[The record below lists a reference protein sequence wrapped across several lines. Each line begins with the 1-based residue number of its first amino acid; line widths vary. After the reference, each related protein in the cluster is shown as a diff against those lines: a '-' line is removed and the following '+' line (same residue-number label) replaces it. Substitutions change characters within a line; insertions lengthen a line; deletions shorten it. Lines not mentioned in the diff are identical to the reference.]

1 MTLETL
7 IDHEKA
13 EPILLNAAQVKALK
27 VQPDTPKGRHDKLLV
42 CLALNHGLRVSELAL
57 LQRSDFYLAGGT
69 VTFDRPKT
77 GHRETHELTDETLEA
92 ASNYFA
98 DDALGFG
105 NIWRTSLSEQGM
117 WTRAIS
123 ERIGALGRR
132 IGIDNLSPQD
142 LRHTWAINA
151 AKTTPLDKLIYAG
164 GWASVSAALPYIEK
178 AKIAIWSE

>member
-1 MTLETL
+1 MTLETP
-7 IDHEKA
+7 IDYKKA
-13 EPILLNAAQVKALK
+13 EPILLDAAKINALK
-27 VQPDTPKGRHDKLLV
+27 NQPDNPKGRHDKLLV

-69 VTFDRPKT
+69 LTFDRPKT
-77 GHRETHELTDETLEA
+77 GHRETHQLTDETLEA
-92 ASNYFA
+92 AKKYFA
-98 DDALGFG
+98 DDAPGFG

-123 ERIGALGRR
+123 ERIGVLGRR

-142 LRHTWAINA
+142 LRHTWAVNA